1 MRERLASGAL
11 ALALGACASPAPARG
26 PELAAGR
33 EAVRGATVPEDRS
46 TVAVPED
53 RSAVAPPA
61 VGAAVGA
68 VPEDRSTGTP
78 GGVGTEAGAAGVAVP
93 GDRSGVAGGA
103 EFPGAPAPIACAE
116 APVGMACVPAGPFLR
131 GSDDGPENT
140 RPAARVWLQTYY
152 MDLNEVTYAEYKA
165 CVKARRCDPSGP
177 GYTDFDRP
185 RQPING
191 IRWFDADKY
200 CKAQGKR
207 LPSEAQW
214 EKAARGPDGAMHP
227 WGDAPATCERAIIK
241 DETGRSCGVKKLHS
255 KPETGRPFEV
265 GSRPAYRYGLF
276 DMAGNSWEWV
286 ADWYARDYAECGA
299 DCVGVEPRGPCQGAE
314 TCAGFKRKLVRGGSW
329 YWDAAHAT
337 AIYRRPHWPE
347 NQPFHHFGF
356 RCAASPGEAAALSGA
371 GAGPGSAA
379 GG

>member
-1 MRERLASGAL
+1 VVASSGA
-11 ALALGACASPAPARG
+11 G
-26 PELAAGR
+26 
-33 EAVRGATVPEDRS
+33 
-46 TVAVPED
+46 
-53 RSAVAPPA
+53 
-61 VGAAVGA
+61 
-68 VPEDRSTGTP
+68 
-78 GGVGTEAGAAGVAVP
+78 AGAGGP
-93 GDRSGVAGGA
+93 GEVGGLAVAGGA
-103 EFPGAPAPIACAE
+103 EFPGAPAPEACAA
-116 APVGMACVPAGPFLR
+116 APEGMACVPAGPFLR

-140 RPAARVWLQTYY
+140 RPAARVWLQTFY
-152 MDLNEVTYAEYKA
+152 MDRNEVTYAEYKA

-191 IRWFDADKY
+191 VRWFDADKY
-200 CKAQGKR
+200 CRAQGKR

-214 EKAARGPDGAMHP
+214 EKAARGPDGALHP
-227 WGDAPATCERAIIK
+227 WGDEPATCERAIIK
-241 DETGRSCGVKKLHS
+241 DETGRSCGVKKLLS

-286 ADWYARDYAECGA
+286 ADWYTRDYAECGA
-299 DCVGVEPRGPCQGAE
+299 DCLGVEPRGPCQGAA
-314 TCAGFKRKLVRGGSW
+314 TCAGFRRKLVRGGSW

-356 RCAASPGEAAALSGA
+356 RCAASPAEAEALRAASPGGEAGA
-371 GAGPGSAA
+371 PTAPVPAGPA